1 MANSNDG
8 QDRHRG
14 QLSPE
19 DKALFERR
27 ISDLGKK
34 LGKARTE
41 RADNKRG
48 HEGSA
53 TRGQGMAQGLKMGSE
68 LVGAVLV
75 GAAIGYGLDMLLGTK
90 PWLSLLFFLLGFA
103 AGVLNVV
110 RGYNRLQTD
119 ITRETGG
126 NIGKDLP
133 DGDDD

>member
-1 MANSNDG
+1 MANSKDG
-8 QDRHRG
+8 QDQDRG
-14 QLSPE
+14 QLSPQ

-27 ISDLGKK
+27 ISDLDKK

-41 RADNKRG
+41 RAARTRG
-48 HEGSA
+48 QDSSA

-68 LVGAVLV
+68 LVGAIIV
-75 GAAIGYGLDMLLGTK
+75 GAAIGYGFDTLLGTK

-119 ITRETGG
+119 ITRQTGG